1 MFVQI
6 AVPPLPEPLWY
17 SVPELFLSNVS
28 LGAQVE
34 VPLGSRKEI
43 GYIVLIQDK
52 VDLTYEVKEILSEPI
67 RCFKDIWLLEWIS
80 KYYCEPI
87 SKVLDTAAPKIIP
100 IKKSK
105 WIYKEAG
112 ANTNNDKLS
121 NLLSKLPQ
129 KASQLKSKATLKEAL
144 NLGLCRSV
152 EVEDIPVNAQVP
164 DWVKRDLELNEY
176 QIKAVERIE
185 SGGTFLLFGA
195 TGSGKTEV
203 YIELAKKTIKAGRG
217 VLFLVPE
224 IALTPQLIDRVRG
237 RLDCEIAL
245 LHSGLSPKL
254 RYYGWRLCLEGKSK
268 VAIGARSAIFAPID
282 DIGLIIVDE
291 EHDSSYKQSDGL
303 RYNARDL
310 AHVLAKKHKA
320 TLVLGSATPS
330 LESYS
335 QVKEIITL
343 PPQSTKHLMLR
354 SSLIDLSKERDK
366 ASSHISSSLKKEID
380 SVLAKKE
387 QILILYNRRGFAS
400 YLLCSECNKPVSCPN
415 CSVTLTFYK
424 RKNIVQCHYCNHTGL
439 APQFCCGKALKEC
452 GAGTERILEEV
463 EELFPNANVAKLDRE
478 SVKTMDEYREILEKV
493 RSQKIDILVGT
504 QMIAKGHDLPNV
516 TLVGVLNCDI
526 GLHMPDFRASEKTFQ
541 LLLQAGGRAGRD
553 EKPGKVIFQTFTPNH
568 PAIKSAL
575 KRDYT
580 SFAQDELKTRKELGY
595 PPYKKILR
603 ILAQSENQSEGL
615 TLLSEIAQ
623 IINTL
628 SGITV
633 LGPAPC
639 PIEKIK
645 KHYRFHILCKADKST
660 ELIVMVNTLKK
671 TKWKKS
677 IKVFFDIDPQDM
689 L

>member
-1 MFVQI
+1 MFAQI
-6 AVPPLPEPLWY
+6 AISPLVEPLWY
-17 SVPELFLSNVS
+17 SVPDKFQGKIS
-28 LGAQVE
+28 LGSQVE

-43 GYIVLIQDK
+43 GYVVLIQEK
-52 VDLTYEVKEILSEPI
+52 VDLTYEVKELLSEPI

-100 IKKSK
+100 IKKIK
-105 WIYKEAG
+105 WIYKEDS

-129 KASQLKSKATLKEAL
+129 KASHIKSKATLKEAL

-152 EVEDIPVNAQVP
+152 ELEDLPPNPEVP
-164 DWVKRDLELNEY
+164 DWVKRDVILNDH
-176 QIKAVERIE
+176 QKKAVERIKA
-185 SGGTFLLFGA
+185 GGTFLLFGA

-203 YIELAKKTIKAGRG
+203 YIELAKKTLKEGRG

-237 RLDCEIAL
+237 RLECEIAL
-245 LHSGLSPKL
+245 LHSGLSPKV
-254 RYYGWRLCLEGKSK
+254 RYYGWRQCLEGRSK
-268 VAIGARSAIFAPID
+268 VAIGARSAIFAPLD

-291 EHDSSYKQSDGL
+291 EHDASYKQSDGL

-320 TLVLGSATPS
+320 TLILGSATPS

-335 QVKEIITL
+335 LVKDIITL
-343 PPQSTKHLMLR
+343 PPQSAKHLMLS
-354 SSLIDLSKERDK
+354 SSLIDLSKERDNV
-366 ASSHISSSLKKEID
+366 SSHVSSSLKKEID

-387 QILILYNRRGFAS
+387 QVLILYNRRGFAS

-424 RKNIVQCHYCNHTGL
+424 RKNIVQCHYCNHTVL
-439 APQFCCGKALKEC
+439 APQFCCGKELKEC

-463 EELFPNANVAKLDRE
+463 EGLFPNAKVARLDRE
-478 SVKTMDEYREILEKV
+478 SVKTMDEYKEILEKV

-568 PAIKSAL
+568 PAIKCAL
-575 KRDYT
+575 KRDYVL
-580 SFAQDELKTRKELGY
+580 FAEAELKARDELGY

-615 TLLSEIAQ
+615 TILTEMAQ
-623 IINTL
+623 ILNTL
-628 SGITV
+628 TNVTI

-645 KHYRFHILCKADKST
+645 KNFRFHLLCKADKST
-660 ELIVMVNTLKK
+660 ELLSAINTLKK

>member
-1 MFVQI
+1 MFAQI
-6 AVPPLPEPLWY
+6 AISPLSEPLWY
-17 SVPELFLSNVS
+17 RVPDRFQSSISV
-28 LGAQVE
+28 GAQVE

-43 GYIVLIQDK
+43 GYVVLIQDN
-52 VDLTYEVKEILSEPI
+52 VDLTYEVKELLSEPI
-67 RCFKDIWLLEWIS
+67 QCFKDIWLLEWIS

-100 IKKSK
+100 IKKTK
-105 WIYKEAG
+105 WIYKEG
-112 ANTNNDKLS
+112 DANTSSDKLN

-129 KASQLKSKATLKEAL
+129 KASQIKSKATLKEAL
-144 NLGLCRSV
+144 SLGLCRSV
-152 EVEDIPVNAQVP
+152 ELEDVPLNPPIP
-164 DWVKRDLELNEY
+164 DWVKRDVELNED
-176 QIKAVERIE
+176 QIKAVKRIE
-185 SGGTFLLFGA
+185 AGGTFLLFGA

-203 YIELAKKTIKAGRG
+203 YIELAKKTLKKGRG

-245 LHSGLSPKL
+245 LHSGLSPKH
-254 RYYGWRLCLEGKSK
+254 RYYGWRLCLEGRSR
-268 VAIGARSAIFAPID
+268 VAIGARSAIFTPID
-282 DIGLIIVDE
+282 EIGLIIVDE

-310 AHVLAKKHKA
+310 AHVLAKKHSA

-335 QVKEIITL
+335 LVKDIITL
-343 PPQSTKHLMLR
+343 PPQSTKHLMLQ

-366 ASSHISSSLKKEID
+366 ASSHISSSLKKEVD
-380 SVLAKKE
+380 SVLEKKE

-424 RKNIVQCHYCNHTGL
+424 RKNIVQCHYCNHTVL

-463 EELFPNANVAKLDRE
+463 EALFPNANVAKLDRE

-526 GLHMPDFRASEKTFQ
+526 GLHMPDFRAAEKTFQ

-568 PAIKSAL
+568 PAIKCAL

-580 SFAQDELKTRKELGY
+580 SFAEAELKTRAELGY

-603 ILAQSENQSEGL
+603 ILSQSENQTEGL
-615 TLLSEIAQ
+615 ALLNEMAQ
-623 IINTL
+623 IVNTL
-628 SGITV
+628 TNVTV

-645 KHYRFHILCKADKST
+645 KHFRFHLLCKADKST
-660 ELIVMVNTLKK
+660 ELLSLVNILKK

-677 IKVFFDIDPQDM
+677 IKVSFDIDPQDM